1 VEETGPVRLRPPDL
15 LRRLAH
21 ALHAYSRDGRPAPT
35 ATASRRVILMGSPNV
50 GKSVVFNHLTG
61 RYAVVSN
68 YPGTTVEVS
77 RGHARIGDVLL
88 EVLDSPGSYSLAP
101 FSEDERVTQT
111 LLMEE
116 PLDLVVHV
124 ADAKS
129 LRRMLPLTFQ
139 LIEAGLPLVLDVNMI
154 DEAQRAGLTLE
165 AGRLAEDLGLPVA
178 ATAATTGQGMDELE
192 ALLAGDPPGTS
203 TFRVEYPEPIESAA
217 AAIENL
223 LRADYGLARRA
234 LALLLLQR
242 DESAW
247 EKVTH
252 ADPEAVVE
260 IERLVSEVEQRRPP
274 TYAIAVARYRAAD
287 RIAARAL
294 VGRPTPG
301 RRSFRQVLGSLAMH
315 PLAGIPML
323 AVVLYFGL
331 YLFVGRLGAGVLVDW
346 LDGTLF
352 GNYLNPPIEAFVHR
366 LLPWPVAAELF
377 VGEYG
382 VITLGLRYAIAIVLP
397 LVGAFFLMFALL
409 EDTGYLP
416 RLALLVDR
424 IFKRIGL
431 SGRAVIPIV
440 LGFGCDTMATLVT
453 RVLQTRRER
462 LIATFLLALA
472 IPCSA
477 QLGVIL
483 GLLSGHPL
491 GLAIW
496 GGVVAGVFL
505 LSGFLAAQLLPGET
519 ARFYLEIPP
528 MRWPSLRNV
537 TTKTLARLKWY
548 AAEVIPIFLAASVV
562 IWIGQVTRLFQVAVA
577 ALRPVVNLIGL
588 PDAAADAFLF
598 GFFRRDYGAA
608 RIFDIHSGGAVSGV
622 PLVVA
627 MVTITLF
634 VPCVAQFLV
643 MIRERGLRTALAV
656 AGIILPFAFGVGYVL
671 NVVLT
676 SLRVQL

>member
-1 VEETGPVRLRPPDL
+1 MKLLPFGWLKRLSAAPP
-15 LRRLAH
+15 
-21 ALHAYSRDGRPAPT
+21 RDCDDGQTAQT
-35 ATASRRVILMGSPNV
+35 ATASRRVMLIGSPNV
-50 GKSVVFNHLTG
+50 GKSVIFNHLTG

-77 RGHARIGDVLL
+77 RGHARPGDALL

-101 FSEDERVTQT
+101 FSEDERVTQR

-116 PLDLVVHV
+116 PLDVVVHV

-129 LRRMLPLTFQ
+129 LRRMLPLTIQ
-139 LIEAGLPLVLDVNMI
+139 LIEAGVPLVLDVNMI
-154 DEAQRAGLTLE
+154 DEAERAGLTLE
-165 AGRLAEDLGLPVA
+165 AAVLSQELGLPVA
-178 ATAATTGQGMDELE
+178 ATAATSGQGMERLE
-192 ALLAGDPPGTS
+192 ALLDGEPPKPS
-203 TFRVEYPEPIESAA
+203 AFRIDYPEPIESTAA
-217 AAIENL
+217 AVASL
-223 LRADYGLARRA
+223 LHGDYGIARRA
-234 LALLLLQR
+234 VGLLLLQR
-242 DESAW
+242 DQSAW
-247 EKVTH
+247 
-252 ADPEAVVE
+252 ARLMQLDPEALVE
-260 IERLVSEVEQRRPP
+260 VERLVSEAEAERNRPLS
-274 TYAIAVARYRAAD
+274 YAIAVARYREAD
-287 RIAARAL
+287 RIVGRAL
-294 VGRPTPG
+294 VRRPVSA
-301 RRSFRQVLGSLAMH
+301 RRSLRQRLGDLALH
-315 PLAGIPML
+315 PLAGIPIL
-323 AVVLYFGL
+323 AAVLYFGL

-346 LDGTLF
+346 LDGRLF
-352 GNYLNPPIEAFVHR
+352 GDYVNPPLAAFFTR
-366 LLPWPVAAELF
+366 LLPWPVVAELF

-382 VITLGLRYAIAIVLP
+382 VVTLGLRYAIAIVLP

-440 LGFGCDTMATLVT
+440 LGLGCDTMATLVT

-462 LIATFLLALA
+462 IIATFLLALA

-483 GLLSGHPL
+483 GLLSSHPV

-496 GGVVAGVFL
+496 GGVIAGVFL
-505 LSGFLAAQLLPGET
+505 LSGFLAAKLLPGEA

-528 MRWPSLRNV
+528 MRWPSLKNV

-548 AAEVIPIFLAASVV
+548 GAEIIPIFLAASVV
-562 IWIGQVTRLFQVAVA
+562 IWVGQITGIFEVALA
-577 ALRPVVNLIGL
+577 ALRPAVNAIGL

-608 RIFDIHSGGAVSGV
+608 RIFDVHSGGAMSGV

-643 MIRERGLRTALAV
+643 MVRERGVRAAAAV
-656 AGIILPFAFGVGYVL
+656 GAIILPFAFGVGYLL
-671 NVVLT
+671 NLILT
-676 SLRVQL
+676 TLRVRI